1 MNLSKFM
8 ESYVNHPVVFV
19 GAGFSRRYLVGTYS
33 WSELLKKIV
42 YEMKGSHDFYFDAA
56 GRNANSLG
64 EIDLPKVA
72 SEIETEFNRLL
83 EADRNG
89 KFKRINDK
97 YYEYAASGNYSASRM
112 KIFISELVD
121 LHQINDGDK
130 YATEMELFA
139 KASRN
144 IGSVI
149 TTNYDRF
156 IETLI
161 GFNPIIGNDILLST
175 PYGSV
180 YKIHGCVSHP
190 ESIVISDS
198 DYERFKEEVINN
210 LDKDFTYNVF
220 NCSIMKIDKAVF
232 IKRTNLLIIE
242 GSYSLHPYFGK
253 YYDLS
258 VFLDIDTEK
267 QIERIR
273 NRDGETMLKNF
284 IDKWIKYETLYH
296 DFYKI
301 KSLVDIYV
309 K

>member
-1 MNLSKFM
+1 MIERIKQ
-8 ESYVNHPVVFV
+8 
-19 GAGFSRRYLVGTYS
+19 
-33 WSELLKKIV
+33 LLKEKEYVIV
-42 YEMKGSHDFYFDAA
+42 A
-56 GRNANSLG
+56 
-64 EIDLPKVA
+64 ID
-72 SEIETEFNRLL
+72 
-83 EADRNG
+83 G
-89 KFKRINDK
+89 C
-97 YYEYAASGNYSASRM
+97 AASGKTTTAKQLSDIFNASIIHMDDFFLPLEKR
-112 KIFISELVD
+112 
-121 LHQINDGDK
+121 
-130 YATEMELFA
+130 TEERLNTPGG
-139 KASRN
+139 N
-144 IGSVI
+144 I
-149 TTNYDRF
+149 
-156 IETLI
+156 
-161 GFNPIIGNDILLST
+161 
-175 PYGSV
+175 
-180 YKIHGCVSHP
+180 
-190 ESIVISDS
+190 

-210 LDKDFTYNVF
+210 LDKDFTYNAF

-273 NRDGETMLKNF
+273 NRDGEIMLKNF